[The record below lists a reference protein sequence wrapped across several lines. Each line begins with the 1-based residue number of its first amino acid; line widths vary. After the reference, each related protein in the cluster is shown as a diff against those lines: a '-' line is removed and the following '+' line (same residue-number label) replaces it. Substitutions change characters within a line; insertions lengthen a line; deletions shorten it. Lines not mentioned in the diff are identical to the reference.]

1 MASRGWNYK
10 TNSKLN
16 SRPLFS
22 PRLGFRWNVGQAQK
36 YVLRGGA
43 GIFTGRIPYVWLS
56 NNFANTGVQLSVY
69 RIANSTDHPDAT
81 KDLSFI
87 LDPAKQRQN
96 AGQLTVGGSQT
107 INIFD
112 KDFKHPQNFRANLAL
127 DFSLGGI
134 RWTAEAIYSKTLNDI
149 TYRNLAVDLNGKTL
163 GEAFPALS
171 FDRRP
176 LLSKIE
182 GAENYTGIYV
192 LRNTG
197 KGYTY
202 HASLSGE
209 KKFAFGLDVRASYT
223 FMRSRTQNNGTSS
236 VAQSNWQY
244 NYTYQ
249 NPNRAELAN
258 SSFNIPHSIK
268 ASVFYT
274 GKWNKNQTTTVGLLY
289 NGSSGI
295 PYNVCYNGDLN
306 GDTGNNDLI
315 YIPTD
320 EEVDR
325 MTFSPTSAYTAEQQ
339 KANFKAWLSRDEYMK
354 EHRGEYSKR
363 NAGNEKLEH
372 HFDFHLSHRLQ
383 FMLGKSKRELE
394 FSLDIIN
401 IGNMLNKDW
410 GRTSA
415 SYGYYNPINY
425 KGDGSFQFL
434 HDADYNMRSY
444 NDYYSRWRGQ
454 TGVRLIF

>member
-1 MASRGWNYK
+1 M
-10 TNSKLN
+10 
-16 SRPLFS
+16 
-22 PRLGFRWNVGQAQK
+22 
-36 YVLRGGA
+36 RGGA

-69 RIANSTDHPDAT
+69 RITNSTDHPDAT

-87 LDPAKQRQN
+87 LDPAKQGQN

-274 GKWNKNQTTTVGLLY
+274 GKWNKIRPPQSVCCTTAVAEY
-289 NGSSGI
+289 
-295 PYNVCYNGDLN
+295 
-306 GDTGNNDLI
+306 LI
-315 YIPTD
+315 MYVT
-320 EEVDR
+320 
-325 MTFSPTSAYTAEQQ
+325 TA
-339 KANFKAWLSRDEYMK
+339 
-354 EHRGEYSKR
+354 
-363 NAGNEKLEH
+363 
-372 HFDFHLSHRLQ
+372 
-383 FMLGKSKRELE
+383 
-394 FSLDIIN
+394 I
-401 IGNMLNKDW
+401 
-410 GRTSA
+410 
-415 SYGYYNPINY
+415 
-425 KGDGSFQFL
+425 
-434 HDADYNMRSY
+434 
-444 NDYYSRWRGQ
+444 
-454 TGVRLIF
+454 

>member
-1 MASRGWNYK
+1 M
-10 TNSKLN
+10 
-16 SRPLFS
+16 
-22 PRLGFRWNVGQAQK
+22 
-36 YVLRGGA
+36 
-43 GIFTGRIPYVWLS
+43 
-56 NNFANTGVQLSVY
+56 
-69 RIANSTDHPDAT
+69 
-81 KDLSFI
+81 
-87 LDPAKQRQN
+87 
-96 AGQLTVGGSQT
+96 
-107 INIFD
+107 
-112 KDFKHPQNFRANLAL
+112 
-127 DFSLGGI
+127 
-134 RWTAEAIYSKTLNDI
+134 
-149 TYRNLAVDLNGKTL
+149 
-163 GEAFPALS
+163 
-171 FDRRP
+171 
-176 LLSKIE
+176 
-182 GAENYTGIYV
+182 

>member
-1 MASRGWNYK
+1 M
-10 TNSKLN
+10 
-16 SRPLFS
+16 
-22 PRLGFRWNVGQAQK
+22 
-36 YVLRGGA
+36 
-43 GIFTGRIPYVWLS
+43 
-56 NNFANTGVQLSVY
+56 
-69 RIANSTDHPDAT
+69 
-81 KDLSFI
+81 
-87 LDPAKQRQN
+87 
-96 AGQLTVGGSQT
+96 
-107 INIFD
+107 
-112 KDFKHPQNFRANLAL
+112 
-127 DFSLGGI
+127 
-134 RWTAEAIYSKTLNDI
+134 
-149 TYRNLAVDLNGKTL
+149 
-163 GEAFPALS
+163 
-171 FDRRP
+171 
-176 LLSKIE
+176 
-182 GAENYTGIYV
+182 

-249 NPNRAELAN
+249 NPNRTELAN

-354 EHRGEYSKR
+354 EHRGKYFKR
-363 NAGNEKLEH
+363 NAGNEKFEH